1 MARLKEK
8 YNQEIKSKLQKKL
21 GLSNVM
27 EVPEIKKIT
36 VNMGVGDAVNDK
48 KTIQKA
54 VSDLEQLSGQKALI
68 TRARKSVASF
78 KIREGMPIG
87 VKVTLRRERMYEFL
101 DRLINV
107 ALPRVRDF
115 RGLNR
120 KSFDGNGN
128 YSLGVKE
135 QIIFPEIDYDKV
147 DKLRGL
153 DISITTSAKN
163 DEQGLALLKEF
174 NFPIKDAPRSTATEE
189 TEEIVAETADAE
201 PEVEAKEV
209 NDTTVDEKNEAD
221 GKEAAEPVDVKP
233 ESEEISESKDKETE
247 IEEKE

>member
-8 YNQEIKSKLQKKL
+8 YTQEIKPNLQKKL

-27 EVPEIKKIT
+27 EVPKIKKIT
-36 VNMGVGDAVNDK
+36 LNMGVGEAVQDK
-48 KTIQKA
+48 KIVEKA
-54 VSDLEQLSGQKALI
+54 IADIERLSGQKALI
-68 TRARKSVASF
+68 TRAKQSVASF
-78 KIREGMPIG
+78 KVREGMPIG
-87 VKVTLRRERMYEFL
+87 AKVTLRSERMYEFL

-147 DKLRGL
+147 DKIRGL
-153 DISITTSAKN
+153 DICITTSAKD
-163 DEQGLALLKEF
+163 DEECLALLKEF
-174 NFPIKDAPRSTATEE
+174 NFPIKDASKN
-189 TEEIVAETADAE
+189 VSSDQ
-201 PEVEAKEV
+201 PEVAAEEV
-209 NDTTVDEKNEAD
+209 VE
-221 GKEAAEPVDVKP
+221 EAAVE
-233 ESEEISESKDKETE
+233 DKETE
-247 IEEKE
+247 VEEKE

>member
-36 VNMGVGDAVNDK
+36 VNMGVGDAVQDK

-174 NFPIKDAPRSTATEE
+174 NFPIKDAPKNTATEE

-221 GKEAAEPVDVKP
+221 VKEAAEPVDVKP